1 MKDLISGLLLLLN
14 PIPYSYCINKVSI
27 CHYMAHMTSSDFHLH
42 GSTNKHAENRVYY
55 MQTYTDVVEDTMRP
69 SKKVHQAVAGSQ
81 LAPQHFLLLGIT
93 KGFYPS
99 NIIDWNDW

>member
-1 MKDLISGLLLLLN
+1 
-14 PIPYSYCINKVSI
+14 
-27 CHYMAHMTSSDFHLH
+27 MAHATSSEFHLH
-42 GSTNKHAENRVYY
+42 GSTNKHAENRVYC

-69 SKKVHQAVAGSQ
+69 SKKVHQAVAASQ

-99 NIIDWNDW
+99 DIIDWNDW